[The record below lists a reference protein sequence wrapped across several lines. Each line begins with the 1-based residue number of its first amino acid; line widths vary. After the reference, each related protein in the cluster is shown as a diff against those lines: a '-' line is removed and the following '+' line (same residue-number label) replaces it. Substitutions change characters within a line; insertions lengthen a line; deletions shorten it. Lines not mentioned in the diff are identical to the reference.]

1 MLIYLS
7 LNLNSDL
14 KQSECNIIQ
23 IYQKKNLSI
32 WIENELAKFIN
43 IIKLIFTFVNNKWI
57 ILFSKF
63 WIIFLASNVFV
74 RKL

>member
-1 MLIYLS
+1 MTVKLIIIFMLIYLS

-32 WIENELAKFIN
+32 
-43 IIKLIFTFVNNKWI
+43 
-57 ILFSKF
+57 
-63 WIIFLASNVFV
+63 
-74 RKL
+74 